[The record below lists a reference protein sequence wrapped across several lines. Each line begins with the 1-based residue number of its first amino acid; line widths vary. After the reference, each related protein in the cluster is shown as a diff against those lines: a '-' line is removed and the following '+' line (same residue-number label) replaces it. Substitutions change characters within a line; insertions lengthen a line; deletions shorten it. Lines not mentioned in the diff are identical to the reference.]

1 MNKACTVALL
11 LTLAACDNNPA
22 EGKTMAKVGAP
33 AEVKTQAVGSATAAE
48 KYVFSNATS
57 KFEFV
62 GAKVTRKHDGA
73 FNVFTGAIDLVE
85 GDPGKTVVTVDIATN
100 SLTADDPKLT
110 EHLKSPD
117 LLDVTKFPKASFR
130 STNIAPT
137 SDPIA
142 THTITGN
149 LEFHGVTKS
158 VTFPAKVRVTAGVV
172 DADAEF
178 AINRKDFGIVYPG
191 MPDDLIKDEVL
202 LKVKLHGV
210 KMPLADPH

>member
-1 MNKACTVALL
+1 MNKACAIALL
-11 LTLAACDNNPA
+11 LVLGGCDNNPA
-22 EGKTMAKVGAP
+22 EGKTMAKVSEP
-33 AEVKTQAVGSATAAE
+33 AEVKTQAVSATAAT
-48 KYVFSNATS
+48 KYVFSNAGS

-73 FNVFTGAIDLVE
+73 FHVFTGSIDLVE
-85 GDPGKTVVTVDIATN
+85 DDPRKSLVTVEVAAG

-117 LLDVTKFPKASFR
+117 LLDVVKYPKATFR
-130 STNIAPT
+130 STSIEPT
-137 SDPIA
+137 SDPVA
-142 THTITGN
+142 THSITGN
-149 LEFHGVTKS
+149 LEFHGVTKAI
-158 VTFPAKVRVTAGVV
+158 TFPAKVKVTP
-172 DADAEF
+172 DAIDAEAEF

-210 KMPLADPH
+210 KMPLANPR

>member
-11 LTLAACDNNPA
+11 LTVAGCNTNPA
-22 EGKTMAKVGAP
+22 EGKTMAKVSAP
-33 AEVKTQAVGSATAAE
+33 AEVSQAVTHATAAT
-48 KYVFSNATS
+48 KYVFSNAGST
-57 KFEFV
+57 FEFV

-73 FNVFTGAIDLVE
+73 FHVFTGQIDVVEGEPGKSMLLVE
-85 GDPGKTVVTVDIATN
+85 IATG

-117 LLDVTKFPKASFR
+117 LLDVVKFPKATFR
-130 STNIAPT
+130 SSKIEPT
-137 SDPIA
+137 SDPVA
-142 THTITGN
+142 THSVTGN

-158 VTFPAKVRVTAGVV
+158 ITFPAKVQVKPDAV

-202 LKVKLHGV
+202 LKVKLHAV
-210 KMPLADPH
+210 KVPLADPH